1 MKNSGEGPGKKPG
14 MNKPNKQSG
23 STPVT
28 KGVYSDNERSKNY
41 KYGADNPEGPDF
53 DKESKDSDGDTG
65 QNAGIFK

>member
-1 MKNSGEGPGKKPG
+1 MKNSNEDPGKKQV
-14 MNKPNKQSG
+14 MNKQNEQSG

-28 KGVYSDNERSKNY
+28 KGVYSDKERSKNY

>member
-1 MKNSGEGPGKKPG
+1 MKNSNENPGKKQG
-14 MNKPNKQSG
+14 FNKNQQSG
-23 STPVT
+23 SSPVT
-28 KGVYSDNERSKNY
+28 KGVYSDNDKSKNY